1 MKLKISKKSAFLE
14 SSDQIQVGS
23 YLMSISGFDDFIVE
37 SETFKV
43 LLSGDIYRKK
53 NETIEDLNKLVASE
67 ASVNEIIKRIKES
80 TKTA

>member
-14 SSDQIQVGS
+14 NSDQIQVGS
-23 YLMSISGFDDFIVE
+23 YLMSISGFDDFSVE

-53 NETIEDLNKLVASE
+53 HGQNPNMETLHNW
-67 ASVNEIIKRIKES
+67 
-80 TKTA
+80 